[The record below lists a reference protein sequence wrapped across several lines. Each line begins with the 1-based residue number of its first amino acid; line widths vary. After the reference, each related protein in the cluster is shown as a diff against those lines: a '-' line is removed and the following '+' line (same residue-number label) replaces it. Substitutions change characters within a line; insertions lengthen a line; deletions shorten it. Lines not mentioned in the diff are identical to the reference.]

1 MSDLVICVVHHSNEE
16 FLENLIKSIEN
27 SEKNFSY
34 KIAIIDNNTNTN
46 FISLLKKKYKNI
58 ETNFSSSIN
67 GYAYNQNFLLKKNYK
82 QYKFS
87 LVINDDTIFND
98 KLSLQKLYDFM
109 LQNHMVAAASPQ
121 ILNKD
126 LTAQPVY
133 GPIGTYLSH
142 TIRLTMLSKIINK
155 KIIRYINTKNYGGI
169 FPKFIR
175 SYFEAHILKNENI
188 SVTKVSGCCMIINN
202 NLLDNIGFF
211 DDLNFDM
218 YCDDTDWSYRAGK
231 LNYPL
236 FKVGNASL
244 IHYGGESNY
253 PGMVL
258 RKEKTILKYLKKH
271 FPNFIYIRLYS
282 LVLFFHSM
290 LMILI
295 YLIKSFK
302 NYKNVFFS
310 FEYLKLTIISIYYF
324 IFSINVK

>member
-1 MSDLVICVVHHSNEE
+1 MSDLLVCVVHHSNEE

-27 SEKNFSY
+27 SKKNFSY
-34 KIAIIDNNTNTN
+34 TIAIIDNNTKSK
-46 FISLLKKKYKNI
+46 FISLLKEKYKNI
-58 ETNFSSSIN
+58 QTNFSDSIN
-67 GYAYNQNFLLKKNYK
+67 GYAYNQNFLLKRNCK

-87 LVINDDTIFND
+87 LVINDDTIFCD
-98 KLSLQKLYDFM
+98 TSSLQKLYDFM
-109 LQNHMVAAASPQ
+109 LQNHNVAAASPQ

-142 TIRLTMLSKIINK
+142 TIRLSMISKIIDK
-155 KIIRYINTKNYGGI
+155 KIINFINKKNYGKF
-169 FPKFIR
+169 FPKFIKN
-175 SYFEAHILKNENI
+175 YFDAHTLENENI

-202 NLLDNIGFF
+202 NLLENIGFF

-218 YCDDTDWSYRAGK
+218 YCDDTDWSYRANK
-231 LNYPL
+231 LNYSL
-236 FKVGNASL
+236 FKVGNARL

-258 RKEKTILKYLKKH
+258 RKEKTIMKYLKKH

-282 LVLFFHSM
+282 LVLFFHSI

-302 NYKNVFFS
+302 NYKNLFFS
-310 FEYLKLTIISIYYF
+310 FEYIKLTIIAIYYF
-324 IFSINVK
+324 FFSINVK